1 MAASCDRATCALASP
16 REASVVRVKPL
27 FALFMA
33 GCTFMVVA
41 AGAIWA
47 WQVGSPLVLGDG
59 RLNGAE
65 PPEEFAVVVHELA
78 NGRIRYLRWEQLPHI
93 EVDGIVRT
101 FLLPATEPGHDEMLS
116 ERQTFRLIEDG
127 VDRQIVE
134 VNLLDTH
141 QSWSRYEAYR
151 DRIVPITY
159 RTDGGPFFIG
169 MIGFVAA
176 VVAAWI
182 ARRTYWF
189 VARRIGAHAAA
200 D

>member
-1 MAASCDRATCALASP
+1 M
-16 REASVVRVKPL
+16 VRVKPL

-47 WQVGSPLVLGDG
+47 WQVASPFLLGGG
-59 RLNGAE
+59 RLDGTE
-65 PPEEFAVVVHELA
+65 PPGEFVVVVHES
-78 NGRIRYLRWEQLPHI
+78 GSGGYRYLGWDRLPEI
-93 EVDGIVRT
+93 DVDGVART
-101 FLLPATEPGHDEMLS
+101 FLLPATEGDGNEVFS
-116 ERQTFRLIEDG
+116 ERRTFRVIEDRG
-127 VDRQIVE
+127 DRQIVE
-134 VNLLDTH
+134 VNALDTH

-151 DRIVPITY
+151 DRIVPISF
-159 RTDGGPFFIG
+159 RTDGGPFFVG

-176 VVAAWI
+176 IAAAWI